1 MPFDAPE
8 VQLSPD
14 ARKRLDG
21 IIARI
26 EETRNDHG
34 LSRKLAEWLLK
45 AQEVD
50 LERIRP
56 LELARRWDATDR
68 QAIEMCL
75 QSVKEGL
82 LQMRWDLLCP
92 RCRGAKLTA
101 TTLDQLP
108 KGAHCTSCNIDYDRD
123 FARNVELTFHPAP
136 TIREILSGE
145 FCLFGPMSTPHVK
158 VQIALEPGE
167 TRSVP
172 ATLDPGDYRLRT
184 LEIGGQVDIAYEGG
198 VFPNTIIGDQDVRAE
213 NFDQADVVVATN
225 KTDRRR
231 TLIVESR
238 DWVGEALTADR
249 ATTLQTF
256 RDLFSNQ
263 VLRPGDEVGIS
274 QVTLMFTDL
283 RGSTA
288 LYERVGDAGAYH
300 LVREHFVFLASVV
313 RERNGNI
320 VKTIGDAVMAAFI
333 DPADAVR
340 AALEVQRTVAGF
352 NETLDGEDLVIKL
365 GVHCGSCI
373 AVTLNERLDYFG
385 STINMAA
392 RLQGESD
399 GGDIVIS
406 EDLARDPVVSTIL
419 ADYTLTPESRSLKGF
434 DEPTSFL
441 RLTPQALFESA

>member
-1 MPFDAPE
+1 M
-8 VQLSPD
+8 
-14 ARKRLDG
+14 
-21 IIARI
+21 
-26 EETRNDHG
+26 
-34 LSRKLAEWLLK
+34 
-45 AQEVD
+45 
-50 LERIRP
+50 
-56 LELARRWDATDR
+56 
-68 QAIEMCL
+68 
-75 QSVKEGL
+75 
-82 LQMRWDLLCP
+82 
-92 RCRGAKLTA
+92 
-101 TTLDQLP
+101 
-108 KGAHCTSCNIDYDRD
+108 
-123 FARNVELTFHPAP
+123 
-136 TIREILSGE
+136 SGE

-158 VQIALEPGE
+158 VQVALEPGE

-172 ATLDPGDYRLRT
+172 ATLQPGDYRLRT
-184 LEIGGQVDIAYEGG
+184 LEIGDQADISYDGAA
-198 VFPNTIIGDQDVRAE
+198 FPSTIIGDKGVTARDS
-213 NFDQADVVVATN
+213 DQAGTVSATN
-225 KTDRRR
+225 ETSRRR

-238 DWVGEALTADR
+238 EWVGEALTADR

-283 RGSTA
+283 QGSTA

-300 LVREHFVFLASVV
+300 LVRAHFAFLATVV

-340 AALEVQRTVAGF
+340 AALEVQRTVTDF
-352 NETLDGEDLVIKL
+352 NESLEGEDLVIKL
-365 GVHCGSCI
+365 GIHCGSCI

-406 EDLARDPVVSTIL
+406 EELAGDPVVATIL
-419 ADYTLTPESRSLKGF
+419 ADYKLKPESRELKGF
-434 DEPTSFL
+434 DEPIQFQ
-441 RLTPQALFESA
+441 RLTPQALQGSAQ